1 MGMFDVRGV
10 VFQLLSS
17 GLLMDGGLRFWGVW
31 VVLGTLGFGRGCGC
45 SAVLCVEGP
54 VRGWDKKWDWG
65 VWGKTNVPFGAPRW
79 TMASRAETW
88 VDAIELAKPAL
99 LR

>member
-1 MGMFDVRGV
+1 
-10 VFQLLSS
+10 
-17 GLLMDGGLRFWGVW
+17 
-31 VVLGTLGFGRGCGC
+31 
-45 SAVLCVEGP
+45 
-54 VRGWDKKWDWG
+54 
-65 VWGKTNVPFGAPRW
+65 VPFGAPRW